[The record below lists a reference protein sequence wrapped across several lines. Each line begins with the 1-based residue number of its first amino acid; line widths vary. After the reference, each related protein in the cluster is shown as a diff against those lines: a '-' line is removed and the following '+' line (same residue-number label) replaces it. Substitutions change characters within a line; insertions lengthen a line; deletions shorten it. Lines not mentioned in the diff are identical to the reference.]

1 MSGTALNTANNDTRS
16 FDMAMLKLDKKISY
30 ARSMPPAAKKN
41 ESFIGGGRHG
51 VVCRDV
57 I

>member
-1 MSGTALNTANNDTRS
+1 VSGTALNTANNDTRS